1 MKSFRHISGLALL
14 LAALFCACACD
25 GHVSDADE
33 GTGDIIVNIS
43 NSVGLETKHS
53 ASESTPTAADGGIM
67 NNLTVWLVQIV
78 GGDYTFVKQSV
89 TTPKA
94 ATATVKFTEVAR
106 GDYLLLAVAN
116 YTGLDATYKEGKSMD
131 ANFWSTL
138 IGEISAGK
146 SPTFNDT
153 DGMPSS
159 YEENISVAAGENVID
174 ASLRRCVGRLTFNVR
189 NNLSDKELFIYS
201 MGLSDY
207 NNTQGKLWESEGIG
221 SSMVA
226 FPDFPSMGTGIVQ
239 VEHRDGDATTGAAKD
254 NIKTVYDIY
263 LYETDPGAEF
273 KFDMIAALYPK
284 DTPASSVKIS
294 SRAQEPYEIQ
304 GNTTDFDSS
313 NKFMIRSAYSSN
325 FYLGD
330 TGSSGSGNLV
340 ATELTSD
347 EDIKALSNITNYF
360 WKFSPYS
367 SYYSYYI
374 TIQNVATGN
383 YLIINSSG
391 ISLSSSSSYFYSSAS
406 SSTQTLQF
414 YYWGRSS
421 QYLSFDGTSVSS
433 STSSNSET
441 TRWVVRP
448 VKDGTS
454 SMVYYFDNP
463 ELEVVKIPRNDR
475 IIKYLDSY
483 GASQPL
489 TKIDRNEHVTVNINV
504 FYNREL
510 GQFDFEVEDWN
521 TQDNKE
527 TTFD

>member
-14 LAALFCACACD
+14 LAALFCVCACD
-25 GHVSDADE
+25 GHVSDTDE

-116 YTGLDATYKEGKSMD
+116 YTGLDATYKEGKPMD

-263 LYETDPGAEF
+263 LYETDPRAEF

-284 DTPASSVKIS
+284 DTQKKDVSVTEKTLDSYDI
-294 SRAQEPYEIQ
+294 
-304 GNTTDFDSS
+304 TDNSYSYGTSGQFL
-313 NKFMIRSAYSSN
+313 IRSASSSTY
-325 FYLGD
+325 YLGD
-330 TGSSGSGNLV
+330 DGSGKLV
-340 ATELTSD
+340 ATEFTD
-347 EDIKALSNITNYF
+347 DNEIKAASDIN
-360 WKFSPYS
+360 
-367 SYYSYYI
+367 
-374 TIQNVATGN
+374 N
-383 YLIINSSG
+383 YLWTFSASSSTDRVSTAIKNVGTGKYISINSSSV
-391 ISLSSSSSYFYSSAS
+391 SLSSSSTTVTGRIQYDSKYKL
-406 SSTQTLQF
+406 TF
-414 YYWGRSS
+414 YYSKGGGGGGNRT
-421 QYLSFDGTSVSS
+421 YLVLN
-433 STSSNSET
+433 SNSPAVST
-441 TRWVVRP
+441 TVDYWYVREVTP
-448 VKDGTS
+448 VPGGRTTYEF
-454 SMVYYFDNP
+454 VNP
-463 ELEVVKIPRNDR
+463 DVEIPRNKR

>member
-25 GHVSDADE
+25 GHVSDTDE

-43 NSVGLETKHS
+43 NSVELETKHS
-53 ASESTPTAADGGIM
+53 ASEGDSAHDGGIM

-78 GGDYTFVKQSV
+78 GSDYTFVKQSV
-89 TTPKA
+89 TAPKA

-116 YTGLDATYKEGKSMD
+116 YTGLDATYTEGKEMD
-131 ANFWSTL
+131 ANFWPTL
-138 IGEISAGK
+138 IGEISAGE

-159 YEENISVAAGENVID
+159 YEKNISVAAGENVID

-239 VEHRDGDATTGAAKD
+239 VEHRDATAGAAKD

-284 DTPASSVKIS
+284 DTQKSDVSVTTKS
-294 SRAQEPYEIQ
+294 LNSYSLSDNSYEYGTSGQ
-304 GNTTDFDSS
+304 YL
-313 NKFMIRSAYSSN
+313 IRSGESSTY
-325 FYLGD
+325 YLGD
-330 TGSSGSGNLV
+330 NGSGTLV
-340 ATELTSD
+340 ATSFTSD
-347 EDIKALSNITNYF
+347 DEITQNSDIKNYLWTFSKGSSFSSSQTTVKNVGTDKYISISSSALSLSDNSTNIRS
-360 WKFSPYS
+360 K
-367 SYYSYYI
+367 YSYNWDVSGY
-374 TIQNVATGN
+374 QLLFYYEGSRRSYS
-383 YLIINSSG
+383 YLA
-391 ISLSSSSSYFYSSAS
+391 LSSNSPA
-406 SSTQTLQF
+406 
-414 YYWGRSS
+414 
-421 QYLSFDGTSVSS
+421 VSS
-433 STSSNSET
+433 SEYYWYVREVSEVSGGGGT
-441 TRWVVRP
+441 TYEFV
-448 VKDGTS
+448 
-454 SMVYYFDNP
+454 NP
-463 ELEVVKIPRNDR
+463 DVEIPRNKR
-475 IIKYLDSY
+475 IIKYLDTY

-510 GQFDFEVEDWN
+510 GQFDFEVEDWD